1 MSQGIARA
9 VSLLIFLAA
18 FSVIGAPNDAALT
31 WRDLINHPER
41 WPDTTKVTGT
51 LNFGKDVVKHELADA
66 KHIAKCT
73 VKAATKT
80 PCI

>member
-1 MSQGIARA
+1 MLTRTITAICVA
-9 VSLLIFLAA
+9 
-18 FSVIGAPNDAALT
+18 AALAVPVNSAQAGPLLDRIKST
-31 WRDLINHPER
+31 VKNEA
-41 WPDTTKVTGT
+41 K
-51 LNFGKDVVKHELADA
+51 FGKDVVKHELADA